1 MPKDERRVDPDALLA
16 GLGPEK
22 ERGRLTVFLGA
33 AAGVGKTYA
42 MLEAAQER
50 LAEGWDLMVGWVE
63 THGRPET
70 RALLAGLPV
79 IPPRSLSYRGREFPE
94 MDLDAILARHP
105 ALVLVDELAHTNIPG
120 SRHAR
125 RYQDVEEILAA
136 GINVYTT
143 LNIQHLETLNDV
155 VAQVTGVKVR
165 ETVPD
170 RVLENAHQIQLV
182 DIPPEELLQR
192 LKEGKVYVPGQAA
205 YALRKFFRPGNISA
219 LRELALRYTA
229 RRVDRQV
236 ENYMRLHGIA
246 GPWPTGER
254 VMVCISAS
262 PFSAQLIRTARRLAE
277 GLQAEW
283 LAVNVEAPR
292 RFPTSEAARDALA
305 RNKRLA
311 EELGAEVVT
320 LAGDD
325 VADELL
331 ALARTRNVSQIIIG
345 KPLHSKYWEI
355 LHGSVVDKI
364 IRQSQG
370 INVHVIP
377 GKVGKEPGR
386 GDKGPAPR
394 RGNGSTNRAAVP
406 LVPHLAAIM
415 LIVLL
420 TAVAAGLAPVLGLV
434 NIGIIYVLP
443 VVFSAIRWGTGPA
456 ITAAVAGLLTF
467 DFFFVPP
474 VLTFTV
480 SDWRYLFSFAIFL
493 LVAFLTGSLSARFRL
508 QVTSYRQR
516 ENRTAAL
523 YALSREI
530 AAVSDLMP
538 VLESVTRKIAE
549 TVPGKVAALLPD
561 KSGRLQ
567 QHASSDSHGGAP
579 LDDNERAVATWA
591 FEHGEIAGR
600 GTDTLDGAAG
610 LYLPMRT
617 AKGVHGVLGIRPD
630 SPDRV
635 LPPEQRRL
643 LEAFVGLAAL
653 AVSRIQLAEQARDAQ
668 LLAESEHLRIAL
680 FNSLSHDLR
689 TPLASIIGSVS
700 GLLEDEKVYSEKAR
714 RDLLQA
720 VLQEARRMHRFLNNL
735 LDMARL
741 ESGMLR
747 LHKEWCD
754 IQDIIGVALT
764 RIGEPLAGRPVKI
777 DVEPG
782 LPLVE
787 ADYVLIEQVLIN
799 CLDNA
804 LKYSEPGG
812 RIRISARRRGECLE
826 IAVADRGIQIPPE
839 DLDRIFDKFYR
850 LHSPRQVSG
859 TGLGLAICKGI
870 VEAHGGT
877 IGAAND
883 PAGGVVIKFSLPLS
897 KDAPDLIPA
906 AGESG
911 ASGPP
916 PEKGW
921 SGEGPAC
928 EGGAHGG

>member
-1 MPKDERRVDPDALLA
+1 MPKDERRADPDALLA

-22 ERGRLTVFLGA
+22 EHGRLTVFLGA

-50 LAEGWDLMVGWVE
+50 LAEGWDLVVGWVE

-70 RALLAGLPV
+70 EALLAGLPA
-79 IPPRSLSYRGREFPE
+79 IPPRTLSYRGREFQE
-94 MDLDAILARHP
+94 MDLDAVLARHP
-105 ALVLVDELAHTNIPG
+105 ALVLVDELAHSNIPG
-120 SRHAR
+120 SRHLK

-155 VAQVTGVKVR
+155 VAQITGVKVR

-170 RVLENAHQIQLV
+170 RILESAYQIQLV

-219 LRELALRYTA
+219 LREMALRYTA

-246 GPWPTGER
+246 GPWPSGER

-292 RFPTSEAARDALA
+292 RSPTSEAAKDALS

-331 ALARTRNVSQIIIG
+331 ALARARNVSQIIIG

-364 IRQSQG
+364 IRRSQG

-377 GKVGKEPGR
+377 GKVGKEAGR
-386 GDKGPAPR
+386 DLKGPAPR
-394 RGNGSTNRAAVP
+394 QGVGAVP
-406 LVPHLAAIM
+406 AVSLIPHLAAV
-415 LIVLL
+415 VLTGVVTL
-420 TAVAAGLAPVLGLV
+420 MAAVLAPVLGLV
-434 NIGIIYVLP
+434 NIAIIYVLP

-456 ITAAVAGLLTF
+456 VTAAVVGLLTF

-480 SDWRYLFSFAIFL
+480 NDWRYLFSCAIFL
-493 LVAFLTGSLSARFRL
+493 IVAFLTGSLSGRFRF
-508 QVTSYRQR
+508 QVESFRQR
-516 ENRTAAL
+516 EHRTAAL
-523 YALSREI
+523 YALSRDM
-530 AAVSDLMP
+530 AAVSDLQS
-538 VLESVTRKIAE
+538 VLESVTRKVAE
-549 TVPGKVAALLPD
+549 TVSGRVTALVPD
-561 KSGRLQ
+561 KSGQLHQ
-567 QHASSDSHGGAP
+567 AAADPPGFA
-579 LDDNERAVATWA
+579 LEEDERAVGAWA
-591 FEHGEIAGR
+591 FEHGEAAGR
-600 GTDTLDGAAG
+600 GTGTLDGAEG

-617 AKGVHGVLGIRPD
+617 AKGVHGVLGVRPD
-630 SPDRV
+630 ATDRA

-643 LEAFVGLAAL
+643 LEAFAGLAAL

-668 LLAESEHLRIAL
+668 LLAQSEHLRIAL

-700 GLLEDEKVYSEKAR
+700 GLLEDEKVYSETAR

-741 ESGMLR
+741 ESGMLK
-747 LHKEWCD
+747 LNKEWCD
-754 IQDIIGVALT
+754 IQDIIGVAVSRMGDPLT
-764 RIGEPLAGRPVKI
+764 ARPVKI

-782 LPLVE
+782 LPLVK

-804 LKYSEPGG
+804 LKYSEPGS
-812 RIRISARRRGECLE
+812 RIRISARRRGDRLE
-826 IAVADRGIQIPPE
+826 MAVADRGIQIPPE

-870 VEAHGGT
+870 IEAHGGT
-877 IGAAND
+877 IEAAND

-897 KDAPDLIPA
+897 SDAPELVPVADEA
-906 AGESG
+906 AANPRGSQPDAGSGESWQG
-911 ASGPP
+911 N
-916 PEKGW
+916 
-921 SGEGPAC
+921 
-928 EGGAHGG
+928 EGGEHGG